1 MSFAIEKMFNYDT
14 EFLSDKSWSTKTKSL
29 TLSTLLIQQV
39 IKGWDQ
45 GLLNMCVG
53 KFPLLELMI

>member
-1 MSFAIEKMFNYDT
+1 MSFAIEKMFSFGT
-14 EFLSDKSWSTKTKSL
+14 EFLSDKSWTTKTISL
-29 TLSTLLIQQV
+29 TLSNFLIQQV

-53 KFPLLELMI
+53 KFPLLQLII